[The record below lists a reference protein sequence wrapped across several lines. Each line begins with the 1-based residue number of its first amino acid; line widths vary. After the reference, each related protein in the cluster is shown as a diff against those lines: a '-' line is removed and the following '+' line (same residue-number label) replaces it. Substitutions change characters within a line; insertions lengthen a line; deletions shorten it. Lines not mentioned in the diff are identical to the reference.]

1 MNERQEGAKV
11 PNRRL
16 MELLELLLYHH
27 KAVRKPDAF
36 GVKLYQDALEA
47 YLLEGKLPV
56 GKAGYLLNRLH
67 PKGRWSSYYSKVHID
82 GAKTKQEH
90 PLVLYFKQ
98 RPEELILATEG
109 FGFGMKDEV
118 KLFTF
123 GSIENFDAWVYDVV
137 SNEQVSLMSKLMN
150 KMTSDEPL
158 KKLPAPIKKVL
169 LKAIGFYL
177 MKIGP
182 KLDGDDFILLRS
194 LLKKHGLTD
203 TFGVF

>member
-1 MNERQEGAKV
+1 
-11 PNRRL
+11 
-16 MELLELLLYHH
+16 
-27 KAVRKPDAF
+27 
-36 GVKLYQDALEA
+36 
-47 YLLEGKLPV
+47 
-56 GKAGYLLNRLH
+56 
-67 PKGRWSSYYSKVHID
+67 
-82 GAKTKQEH
+82 
-90 PLVLYFKQ
+90 
-98 RPEELILATEG
+98 
-109 FGFGMKDEV
+109 
-118 KLFTF
+118 
-123 GSIENFDAWVYDVV
+123 
-137 SNEQVSLMSKLMN
+137 MN